1 MILGIVLSS
10 ISILIS
16 LASLFYYLFNSKNHK
31 SKIQVGEEDVLMY
44 DQGTS
49 KKIFLVVYALSNI
62 GMITLLVLS
71 ILNKFKVF
79 DFLMYFILLLLLLL
93 FSIKYLLSEAFEYFV
108 VQNDRILVKKLF
120 RKLKVVLFDD
130 IKQTSINQQAHVVIT
145 GHNNQIITAFSYQ
158 GHHAKEGIELMHNNG
173 IKFNPDLLKY
183 LKISSMEETKSDD
196 NSEVSAENPSQNVD
210 TENSVKEDEK
220 YTPEQ
225 KEAFEL
231 IGKQFRENKNINFRN
246 DIIKAIVIQ
255 VLVAGAIILFTLLLN
270 NLLLL
275 ILLLVNVYLGYS
287 KSKELKEKY
296 QIEGKSDFDLG
307 LKYAYLN
314 KNVIGYHDG
323 KNRMLK
329 SSSMMIIILLIFFT
343 GFLGYLLFS
352 LKEFTYDE
360 EKFVKVTGNLN
371 SIDVKNQITLKVDEA
386 EGKYKD
392 ITFSLPNSLYSY
404 IDTTALANE
413 VTAQKVEI
421 IIDKNLASDAKSG
434 VAYYL
439 KIADKEY
446 LNLDIINKYYAN
458 YKSRQSVS
466 FYVSLGVTIA
476 AVGFTIGM
484 YYYNKSQIKT
494 ETIKITK

>member
-1 MILGIVLSS
+1 MVLGIVLSS
-10 ISILIS
+10 ISILVS
-16 LASLFYYLFNSKNHK
+16 LVSLFYYFFNNKNHK
-31 SKIQVGEEDVLMY
+31 SKIQVDENDVLMY
-44 DQGTS
+44 DLGTS
-49 KKIFLVVYALSNI
+49 KKIFLVVYALSNV

-71 ILNKFKVF
+71 ILNKFQVF
-79 DFLMYFILLLLLLL
+79 DFLMYYILLTLLLL
-93 FSIKYLLSEAFEYFV
+93 FAIKYLLSEAFEYFV

-130 IKQTSINQQAHVVIT
+130 IKQTNINQQAHVVIT
-145 GHNNQIITAFSYQ
+145 GHNNQIITSFSYQ

-183 LKISSMEETKSDD
+183 LKISSVEENKPD
-196 NSEVSAENPSQNVD
+196 NSEVSADTTLQNVE
-210 TENSVKEDEK
+210 TENNKEDEK

-255 VLVAGAIILFTLLLN
+255 VLVAGAIVLFTLLLG

-275 ILLLVNVYLGYS
+275 ILLLVNVYLAYS

-329 SSSMMIIILLIFFT
+329 SSSIMIIILLVFFT
-343 GFLGYLLFS
+343 GFLGYSLFS
-352 LKEFTYDE
+352 LKGFTYD
-360 EKFVKVTGNLN
+360 KTIPVNGTLN
-371 SIDVKNQITLKVDEA
+371 SIDVKNQITFKIDDQE
-386 EGKYKD
+386 EKYKD
-392 ITFSLPNSLYSY
+392 VTFSLPNSLYSY
-404 IDTTALANE
+404 IDTAGLENE
-413 VTAQKVEI
+413 ATSQTVEI
-421 IIDKNLASDAKSG
+421 KIDQNFVEGTQSAA
-434 VAYYL
+434 VYYL
-439 KIADKEY
+439 KIGDKEY
-446 LNLDIINKYYAN
+446 LNLDTINKYYDN
-458 YKSRQSVS
+458 YKNRQMVS
-466 FYVSLGVTIA
+466 FYVSLGVTIVA
-476 AVGFTIGM
+476 IGFTVGM